1 MFQKAVLTRYA
12 TYTVGI
18 ATTVVNMF
26 MITYFLDVN
35 EFAVWGIASSI
46 IYVFSQLGQLTYV
59 QYIDKF
65 FPNMSLEECKLKI
78 NQFLK
83 TICLFSPLWL
93 SLFFIM
99 DGLGYFSKF
108 YIENIYILFLM
119 LTSLVVLES
128 SIEITSKYML
138 AINKSQSFDLNEFIT
153 LKLLRS
159 LLFFVFLYSGFSIYH
174 LFFISILLRS
184 YFLLSILA
192 RNEESVLEFLKN
204 IISANVFKN
213 NFVDIHYTT
222 VAFIIKTLQTTFLNV
237 IFLIYSSFSVN
248 TEIATFSLGILIIN
262 NLRPVISSFS
272 SLLTPIISKR
282 AKIGNESSNFLTFTS
297 FLNTLISSFFVAGS
311 FIIFIYRGL
320 ISEYFFEYTGNV
332 IFVIVF
338 SIIGSTFM
346 SIYQPTLMFIKFSE
360 KEKELL
366 KLVFFNYLFLLII
379 FSFLQYFNL
388 GNLIIFYMLF
398 EIINLVICNYLFIRN
413 FEKRNLFIY
422 SYSYI
427 LNVVYLVM
435 ISINITIN
443 LYLAIVSI
451 LFFYL
456 IDFYRLKIN
465 NIGYSF

>member
-1 MFQKAVLTRYA
+1 MFRKAVLTRYA

-18 ATTVVNMF
+18 LTTAVNVF

-35 EFAVWGIASSI
+35 EFAVWGIANSI
-46 IYVFSQLGQLTYV
+46 IFVFSQLGQLTYV

-93 SLFFIM
+93 SIFFIM
-99 DGLGYFSKF
+99 DGLGYFNKF

-138 AINKSQSFDLNEFIT
+138 AINKSQSFDLNEFMT
-153 LKLLRS
+153 LKLFRII
-159 LLFFVFLYSGFSIYH
+159 LFFVFLYSGFSIYH

-184 YFLLSILA
+184 YFLLSILT
-192 RNEESVLEFLKN
+192 RNEEPVLEFLKN
-204 IISANVFKN
+204 IFYANIFKN
-213 NFVDIHYTT
+213 NFVDIQYTT

-237 IFLIYSSFSVN
+237 TFLIYSSFSIN

-297 FLNTLISSFFVAGS
+297 FLNTLISSFFVGGS
-311 FIIFIYRGL
+311 FIIFIYRGV

-332 IFVIVF
+332 ILVIIF
-338 SIIGSTFM
+338 SVIGSTFM

-360 KEKELL
+360 KEKDLL
-366 KLVFFNYLFLLII
+366 KLIFLNYLSLLTI
-379 FSFLQYFNL
+379 FTLLQYFNL
-388 GNLIIFYMLF
+388 GNLIIFYILF
-398 EIINLVICNYLFIRN
+398 ELLNLVICNYLFVKN
-413 FEKRNLFIY
+413 FEKRNLFFY
-422 SYSYI
+422 SISYI
-427 LNVVYLVM
+427 SNIVLIAM
-435 ISINITIN
+435 ISMNVAIN
-443 LYLAIVSI
+443 LYFIIFSI
-451 LFFYL
+451 LFFYF
-456 IDFYRLKIN
+456 IDFYRLKN
-465 NIGYSF
+465 KNIGYSF